1 MLSQEILE
9 GFNAFD
15 SATIFNAVVKKL
27 GLPNEDYTDH
37 RIRCLLPDTGPV
49 VGYAVTAEVTTNDAD
64 SVAAPWEDYYEAL
77 HRTEGPVVAV
87 LRDVDSRPGRGAS
100 FGDGMARLHKKLG
113 TVGVL
118 VEGTVRDLAGIGEV
132 GLPVWAWGTVPG
144 HGVFCVTR
152 VGGPVTVGSMRVRGG
167 DLIFADGDGAVRI
180 QEEHAEEVLQLAAE
194 VRAFE
199 AEVFAQ
205 YEAED
210 FTFEKWKASR

>member
-1 MLSQEILE
+1 MLSHDILE
-9 GFNAFD
+9 RFKSFD
-15 SATIFNAVVKKL
+15 SATIFNAVVRKL

-64 SVAAPWEDYYEAL
+64 SVAAPWEDYYEAV
-77 HRTEGPVVAV
+77 HQTEGPVVVV

-144 HGVFCVTR
+144 HGVFCTTR
-152 VGGPVTVGSMRVRGG
+152 VGGPITVGSMRVHSG
-167 DLIFADGDGAVRI
+167 DLIFADGDGAVRV
-180 QEEHAEEVLQLAAE
+180 QEEHAEEVLRLAAE

-199 AEVFAQ
+199 TEVFAQ
-205 YEAED
+205 YDAED

>member
-1 MLSQEILE
+1 MLSDEVLE
-9 GFNAFD
+9 GFKAFD
-15 SATIFNAVVKKL
+15 SATIFNAVVKKI

-64 SVAAPWEDYYEAL
+64 SVATPWEDYYEVL
-77 HRTEGPVVAV
+77 HRTEGPVVVV

-144 HGVFCVTR
+144 HGVFCATR
-152 VGGPVTVGSMRVRGG
+152 VGGPVTVGSMRVRSG

-180 QEEHAEEVLQLAAE
+180 QEDYAEEVLRLAEE

-199 AEVFAQ
+199 AGVFAE
-205 YEAED
+205 YDADD
-210 FTFEKWKASR
+210 FTFEKWRASR

>member
-1 MLSQEILE
+1 MLSHDILE
-9 GFNAFD
+9 RFKSFD

-64 SVAAPWEDYYEAL
+64 SVEAPWEDYYEAV
-77 HRTEGPVVAV
+77 HQTEGPVVVV
-87 LRDVDSRPGRGAS
+87 LRAVDSRPGRGAS

-132 GLPVWAWGTVPG
+132 GLPVWAWDRPLAEQ
-144 HGVFCVTR
+144 HARSAAHRNWHRIPRSCAR
-152 VGGPVTVGSMRVRGG
+152 PAARAASGS
-167 DLIFADGDGAVRI
+167 
-180 QEEHAEEVLQLAAE
+180 
-194 VRAFE
+194 
-199 AEVFAQ
+199 
-205 YEAED
+205 
-210 FTFEKWKASR
+210 